1 MLLSC
6 TVATLFTCTIQK
18 TELLEWINYKDK
30 EKNVAKFFIFLA
42 MIFSYL

>member
-18 TELLEWINYKDK
+18 TELLEWINYK